1 MVRLLVDGTLTEAA
15 SGKRYENI
23 DPATE
28 EVLGHTAD
36 GSAEDMDRAIG
47 AARRAFDD
55 TRCPQAFRPIPSED
69 DADAPRIANDSPYG
83 LSRAVCSADQ
93 DRTPTIA
100 RRIRTGS
107 INVAEVPPGAE

>member
-1 MVRLLVDGTLTEAA
+1 MTAAAASAPPAVHGEVRLLVDGALTEAA

-47 AARRAFDD
+47 AARRAFNETSWSTDRD
-55 TRCPQAFRPIPSED
+55 LRKR
-69 DADAPRIANDSPYG
+69 RIAQLQAALEDEKEA
-83 LSRAVCSADQ
+83 LRAEF
-93 DRTPTIA
+93 
-100 RRIRTGS
+100 
-107 INVAEVPPGAE
+107 VAEAGAPARPSR